1 MKNFIYKVV
10 LYSFL
15 SIIFIGCNEFLTTLP
30 ESSYSVAGA
39 YQSQSDFEYAIAG
52 VYAAQQD
59 LYRSNG
65 CWFRSIIARS
75 DDTRNG
81 GLYLDGLDQFTDN
94 AVVPTLEGGY
104 QTLWRMISRSNIIL
118 DKIEDIDFQD
128 ENLKN
133 SIKGEAYALRAW
145 SYYTL
150 GWQFGGMP
158 LIDKE
163 LNLEETKKIA
173 RSTQEET
180 FAFVEADFK
189 NAVNLLPISWS
200 GKNAGRITKYAAEGG
215 LARLYMF
222 QSKFSQ
228 AKPHL
233 LNVINSGLYQME
245 EQYVNCFTDS
255 HDNGPERVWEIQF
268 TGGLTGEGQYLS
280 TGMLP
285 EGYKDAVLMPFSG
298 YSTAMY
304 VSLNMAE
311 AYEPGDVR
319 KDVSLASNLLVN
331 GVVQEAY
338 SYILKYCHYDS
349 YTPQNVQDWAN
360 NIPVIRYTDIKMMY
374 AECLNEEGYVA
385 NGEAF
390 TIINEVRQRAG
401 LSPLTS
407 AEVPDK
413 EAFKQ
418 ALIKERRVEFAF
430 EGLRWNDLVR
440 WGIARTVMNN
450 HLMHEDEGGGIYQMD
465 GDYREIFAIPFSEI
479 SRYDDE
485 TIMWQN
491 PEY

>member
-1 MKNFIYKVV
+1 MKSYIKKIL

-15 SIIFIGCNEFLTTLP
+15 SVFFSSCDDFLTTIP
-30 ESSYSVAGA
+30 ESSYSVAAA
-39 YQSQSDFEYAIAG
+39 YQTPSDFDFAIAG

-65 CWFRSIIARS
+65 CWFRAMIARS

-81 GLYLDGLDQFTDN
+81 ALYLDGLDQFTDD
-94 AVVPTLEGGY
+94 AVCAPLESGY
-104 QTLWRMISRSNIIL
+104 QILWRMISRSNLIL
-118 DKIEDIDFQD
+118 DKIDAVDFEDEDLR
-128 ENLKN
+128 NY
-133 SIKGEAYALRAW
+133 IKGEAYALRAW

-150 GWQFGGMP
+150 AWQFGGMP
-158 LIDKE
+158 LIDKV
-163 LNLEETKKIA
+163 LNVEETKAIA
-173 RSTQEET
+173 RSSQEET
-180 FAFVEADFK
+180 FAFAESDYV
-189 NAVNLLPISWS
+189 NAINLLPESWS
-200 GKNAGRITKYAAEGG
+200 GKNLGRITKYAAEGG

-233 LNVINSGLYQME
+233 SNIIDSGLYDME

-311 AYEPGDVR
+311 AYEPGDIR
-319 KDVSLASNLLVN
+319 KDVSLASNLVVN
-331 GVVQEAY
+331 GVVQEVY
-338 SYILKYCHYDS
+338 SYILKYCHYDA

-360 NIPVIRYTDIKMMY
+360 NIPVIRYTDILMMY
-374 AECLNEEGYVA
+374 AECLNEEAYTA
-385 NGEAF
+385 DGEAF
-390 TIINEVRQRAG
+390 SIINDVRERAG
-401 LSPLTS
+401 LEPLTS
-407 AEVPDK
+407 NDIPDQQS
-413 EAFKQ
+413 FRQ
-418 ALIKERRVEFAF
+418 ALIQERRVEFAF

-440 WGIARTVMNN
+440 WGIAREVMNN
-450 HLMHEDEGGGIYQMD
+450 HFMHEDEGGGEYSMD
-465 GDYREIFAIPFSEI
+465 GDYREIFAIPFSEL
-479 SRYDDE
+479 SRYEDE
-485 TIMWQN
+485 SVMWQN
-491 PEY
+491 PNY